1 MRGTWSRLRR
11 RPGLPG
17 RGLRRGAK
25 WSNDDRLNVLTGY
38 TGCFESILGGTDGKV
53 CYRLVFAGA
62 VAGCD
67 TGALLDPLVGGVDC
81 LNDVV
86 VGDDDLAAG
95 CAVTEDAGVAV
106 DFVLLEGSHVFNP

>member
-1 MRGTWSRLRR
+1 MRD
-11 RPGLPG
+11 G
-17 RGLRRGAK
+17 RD
-25 WSNDDRLNVLTGY
+25 DDRLNVLASY
-38 TGCFESILGGTDGKV
+38 ARCFESVLCGANGKV
-53 CYRLVFAGA
+53 GYRLVFAGA

-67 TGALLDPLVGGVDC
+67 TGALLNPLVGGVDC

>member
-17 RGLRRGAK
+17 RGCVGVRDGRD
-25 WSNDDRLNVLTGY
+25 DDRLNVLTGY
-38 TGCFESILGGTDGKV
+38 TGCFEGVLGGTDGKV
-53 CYRLVFAGA
+53 GYRLVFARA

-67 TGALLDPLVGGVDC
+67 TGTLLDPLVGGVDC

-86 VGDDDLAAG
+86 VGDDDLTAG

>member
-1 MRGTWSRLRR
+1 MRD
-11 RPGLPG
+11 G
-17 RGLRRGAK
+17 RD
-25 WSNDDRLNVLTGY
+25 DDRLNVLTGY
-38 TGCFESILGGTDGKV
+38 TGRFEGVLGGADGKV
-53 CYRLVFAGA
+53 GYRLVFAGA